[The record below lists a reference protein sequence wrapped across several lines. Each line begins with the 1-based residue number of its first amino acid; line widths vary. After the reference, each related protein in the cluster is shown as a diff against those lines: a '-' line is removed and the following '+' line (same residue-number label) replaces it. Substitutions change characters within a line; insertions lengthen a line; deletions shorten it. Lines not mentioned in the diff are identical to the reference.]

1 MTYLPI
7 SQTVKSLLAALAF
20 ALLSSVA
27 LANEG
32 GELIAPS
39 GANVDDQQS
48 LQRGAKYFVNY
59 CMSCHNLKYMRY
71 SRLAADLDLSEQQV
85 MDALNPGGN
94 KFGETMTVAMAPAD
108 AALWFGKA
116 PPDLSLTTRYREG
129 GADWVYSY
137 LKSFYVDPKRPSGWN
152 NLVFPSAS
160 MPHVLWELQGNQA
173 AVYDT
178 VSAKNAEGELLQ
190 TQKFSHFELIKPG
203 KLDAKAYD
211 QVARDIATFLEYV
224 GEPAVFQRK
233 DVGWKVILFLA
244 FFTFITWLLKKEYWS
259 DVH

>member
-1 MTYLPI
+1 MTHFPI
-7 SQTVKSLLAALAF
+7 SQSVKQLLATMAF
-20 ALLSSVA
+20 ALLSSLA
-27 LANEG
+27 MANEG
-32 GELIAPS
+32 GELIQSS
-39 GANVDDQQS
+39 GANVEDQQS

-59 CMSCHNLKYMRY
+59 CMSCHNLKYLRY
-71 SRLAADLDLSEQQV
+71 SRLAADLDLSEEQV
-85 MDALNPGGN
+85 MASLNPGGN
-94 KFGETMTVAMAPAD
+94 KFGDTMTVALAPAD

-152 NLVFPSAS
+152 NLVFPAAS
-160 MPHVLWELQGNQA
+160 MPHVLWELQGTQA
-173 AVYDT
+173 AVFDT
-178 VSAKNAEGELLQ
+178 ESTKNTEGELVQ
-190 TQKFSHFELIKPG
+190 VSKFSHFELIKPG
-203 KLDAKAYD
+203 KLDALAYD

-233 DVGWKVILFLA
+233 DVGWKVILFLV
-244 FFTFITWLLKKEYWS
+244 FFTFIAWRLKQEFWS